1 MWTYNKLLQY
11 PINIK
16 NRNPKMA
23 KVIISQYGGPDGELA
38 AALRYLSQKFAM
50 PSQIA
55 KATLNDIGTEELAHL
70 EMVGTLV
77 HQLTDG
83 VCPEELQ
90 KAGLGAYYTDHGVEK
105 QFEAVGNGPIDAVQ
119 RGLQEETGVRIKV
132 LDYEE
137 HALQSGS
144 NSQAAAYIHLLDS
157 DDGSVTYGVGVS
169 SNITR
174 ASVRAIFS
182 AMNRLGIGK

>member
-1 MWTYNKLLQY
+1 M
-11 PINIK
+11 
-16 NRNPKMA
+16 
-23 KVIISQYGGPDGELA
+23 
-38 AALRYLSQKFAM
+38 
-50 PSQIA
+50 
-55 KATLNDIGTEELAHL
+55 
-70 EMVGTLV
+70 
-77 HQLTDG
+77 
-83 VCPEELQ
+83 
-90 KAGLGAYYTDHGVEK
+90 EK

>member
-1 MWTYNKLLQY
+1 MYKRQ
-11 PINIK
+11 
-16 NRNPKMA
+16 
-23 KVIISQYGGPDGELA
+23 V
-38 AALRYLSQKFAM
+38 
-50 PSQIA
+50 
-55 KATLNDIGTEELAHL
+55 
-70 EMVGTLV
+70 
-77 HQLTDG
+77 
-83 VCPEELQ
+83 
-90 KAGLGAYYTDHGVEK
+90 
-105 QFEAVGNGPIDAVQ
+105 FEGVGNGPIDAVQ